1 MVHNTNQ
8 KPQHPA
14 RSVKEG
20 FQQVA
25 VRSSPPKHVSW
36 EQGWFM
42 HAHTLGAQRVTKRQR
57 YFRFAHNV
65 FLTVTTIWGNFGDAC
80 FGVDVVS
87 PNSAVS
93 QH

>member
-1 MVHNTNQ
+1 
-8 KPQHPA
+8 
-14 RSVKEG
+14 
-20 FQQVA
+20 
-25 VRSSPPKHVSW
+25 
-36 EQGWFM
+36 M

-57 YFRFAHNV
+57 YFGFAHNV